1 MNDNAEI
8 VHSLYK
14 ELIHKYLMVCHKQFL
29 KDTEDR
35 LRVYMYVVYNES
47 GVLLMR

>member
-1 MNDNAEI
+1 MVMNDYAET
-8 VHSLYK
+8 VHTLYK

-35 LRVYMYVVYNES
+35 LNIMNKKPTE
-47 GVLLMR
+47 